1 MLVLPQRKPQTQEEV
16 VVGTSA
22 LSNYDLWQRSFF
34 LERKKICTRCSLEGS
49 GLFRYALSLCSK
61 TKPIMN
67 PLGTFWAQTFLWLLL
82 HLLKQWLSIWVA
94 SRRFG
99 LPLTTLKNY
108 FIPVKFFPTLELEGW
123 FNPLRPNIS
132 MHILYTVLYT
142 FPKVLT
148 RRICLL
154 IKRLLPWWPFPL
166 FSWP

>member
-1 MLVLPQRKPQTQEEV
+1 MIYGRGVFFGTKKNTHTVQPRGIGPFPICPEPLFENEADNESFGYFLSTDIFVAIVTLVETMAFHL
-16 VVGTSA
+16 GG
-22 LSNYDLWQRSFF
+22 LSSLW
-34 LERKKICTRCSLEGS
+34 
-49 GLFRYALSLCSK
+49 
-61 TKPIMN
+61 
-67 PLGTFWAQTFLWLLL
+67 
-82 HLLKQWLSIWVA
+82 A
-94 SRRFG
+94 STHD
-99 LPLTTLKNY
+99 PENY
-108 FIPVKFFPTLELEGW
+108 FVLVKFFPTLELEGW

>member
-1 MLVLPQRKPQTQEEV
+1 MIYGRGIFF
-16 VVGTSA
+16 GT
-22 LSNYDLWQRSFF
+22 
-34 LERKKICTRCSLEGS
+34 KKIRTRCSLEGS

-67 PLGTFWAQTFLWLLL
+67 PLRTFWAQKFLWLLL

-94 SRRFG
+94 SRCFG
-99 LPLTTLKNY
+99 LPLSTLKNY
-108 FIPVKFFPTLELEGW
+108 FVLVRFFPTLELEGR
-123 FNPLRPNIS
+123 FNPLRPNIG
-132 MHILYTVLYT
+132 MHILHTVLYT